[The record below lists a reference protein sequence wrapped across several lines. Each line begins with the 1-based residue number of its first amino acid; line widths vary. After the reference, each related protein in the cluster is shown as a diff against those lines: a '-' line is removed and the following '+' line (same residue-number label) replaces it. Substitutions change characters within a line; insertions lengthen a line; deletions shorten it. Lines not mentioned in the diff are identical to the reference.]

1 MSSSDPAPLPQQ
13 QQQVASQTMVNTAS
27 AVPTAPPVVAA
38 ATANTGDDGSDH
50 AVTAQPQQSQA
61 SIAAAPQNQSN
72 YPASSVQQ
80 QPQNQKQPP
89 PSTTGPTS
97 TMSSSSGMGHY
108 PPREQQQPQES
119 RQGSPPTDSTTTT
132 ATSSESWNDLT
143 HQFEASVGKPSRDA
157 LHKFFYPP
165 SSPSS
170 RQSRRPTS
178 HRNSISGSSLSG
190 GDVAALPALSSS
202 PTTAPKDTTGRRVWM
217 AESLD
222 NNNNNNNNNNTEA
235 RQTRVPEPPPF
246 TIDDDDDETD
256 GHHPVPE
263 QSVVPPSSSP
273 PQHSVIHRGS
283 PGGLDDNINPPE
295 HIEQPIQFQRSF
307 DVQEEQDQ
315 KYVERFWT
323 IYDDI
328 IILSLFTQ
336 LGVVAR
342 LAASTWFTFFDGVF
356 QKDSPL
362 FTNLP
367 LNCLSCFLLGLLGS
381 GDRLM
386 ENITTRFTPRQLQQR
401 ILTTNTTSDGV
412 GRRDHDSND
421 SFSSEEEDHG
431 EGNNRHDHGS
441 GLRRRRRPK
450 RAKQHTN
457 DNKNYNN
464 GAMNAGNS
472 TTFHSWEPPIHWH
485 DDLREV
491 QLLALERRI
500 RSSKCLILF
509 PVMKEDADVVE
520 HYVGEGYRGSVRQ
533 QHQQQSSQQQPRAL
547 AVETNSNGR
556 RRGRNRRQFGKNKYN
571 AAKLADGDAD
581 DGLFQEGT
589 YSGDE
594 DDFDYKDD
602 GDNNSYNYDM
612 EGQNNTSTREDDG
625 RFRFDLKLTPSLE
638 AANESTAIQESAS
651 PVAAAA
657 ATSPTFVLPSVQK
670 LIKRAPGISTPSPSK
685 TASFSVEA
693 GAAASPNLAVEPQQP
708 GLTTPEK
715 ARPNPPL
722 YAAVSP
728 VQQSQSEQLQPSTTP
743 EQTTPQNVSFAA
755 GAAAALAGAPDPDQQ
770 SLGEASG
777 GEGEDPQ
784 IDQIIANVQANVSE
798 NINRMRRV
806 NIADGWDVGTTPES
820 MADDLMLGLRDG
832 FCGALSSFSSWNS
845 SMLHLLQEGHIG
857 EAFVGYLL
865 GLQLPI
871 VAYRFGQQSAVYYFV
886 WRCRRE
892 ARREER
898 KGGYGIRIKMDDDD
912 DDSIDNPLDSSV
924 ADDCFEDEA
933 KSSTS
938 LDEVMD
944 MEVPSVRAICT
955 ALYLLALVTQCT
967 SLKFFSDPQDQ
978 QIALSLLFSPV
989 GSLVRWR
996 LSRYN
1001 NWRPGFPIGTFICN
1015 IVACA
1020 LSGSLGGLLAGNP
1033 GPKERILLQSVVAGI
1048 GGTLS
1053 SLAAFI
1059 VEILAGI
1066 DPLLFRFDG
1075 VIYAICSIMWA
1086 LIIGFVFSA
1095 TEEWADSTA

>member
-1 MSSSDPAPLPQQ
+1 MPSSDPAPLPQQ
-13 QQQVASQTMVNTAS
+13 QQQQQQQQVVSQTTVNAGS
-27 AVPTAPPVVAA
+27 AVATRTAPSVAA
-38 ATANTGDDGSDH
+38 TGDAGSDH
-50 AVTAQPQQSQA
+50 AVTAQQPPQSQA
-61 SIAAAPQNQSN
+61 RMATQPNS
-72 YPASSVQQ
+72 YPASSSVVQQ
-80 QPQNQKQPP
+80 QNNRKQPP
-89 PSTTGPTS
+89 PSSRPAS
-97 TMSSSSGMGHY
+97 ASSSGMGHF
-108 PPREQQQPQES
+108 PPRQQQLQES
-119 RQGSPPTDSTTTT
+119 RQGSPPTEDSANT
-132 ATSSESWNDLT
+132 ANTSSESWNDLT
-143 HQFEASVGKPSRDA
+143 HQFEEAVGKPSRDA

-165 SSPSS
+165 SSPS
-170 RQSRRPTS
+170 RQSRRHIRANS
-178 HRNSISGSSLSG
+178 HNTGSSRNLSSS
-190 GDVAALPALSSS
+190 VALPALSS
-202 PTTAPKDTTGRRVWM
+202 PTVTAAPKENTTVVGGLK

-222 NNNNNNNNNNTEA
+222 NTNSPQV
-235 RQTRVPEPPPF
+235 RQTRVPEPPSF
-246 TIDDDDDETD
+246 SIDDDDENDVN
-256 GHHPVPE
+256 HPAPE
-263 QSVVPPSSSP
+263 QPVVSPSSQQPS
-273 PQHSVIHRGS
+273 SVYRGS
-283 PGGLDDNINPPE
+283 PAGLDDNYHNE
-295 HIEQPIQFQRSF
+295 EQPPIQFQRSF

-336 LGVVAR
+336 IGVVAR
-342 LAASTWFTFFDGVF
+342 LAASAWFTFFDGVF
-356 QKDSPL
+356 HNDSPL

-386 ENITTRFTPRQLQQR
+386 ETITTRFTPRQLQQR
-401 ILTTNTTSDGV
+401 ITVTSNNNINNSV
-412 GRRDHDSND
+412 GGSHSNRDSDD
-421 SFSSEEEDHG
+421 SFSTEEEDHDNDG
-431 EGNNRHDHGS
+431 NRHYSGS
-441 GLRRRRRPK
+441 GLRQRRRPK
-450 RAKQHTN
+450 RAKQHN
-457 DNKNYNN
+457 QNNNHHN
-464 GAMNAGNS
+464 GAMNAANA
-472 TTFHSWEPPIHWH
+472 TTFHSWEPPLHWH

-500 RSSKCLILF
+500 RASKCLILF

-520 HYVGEGYRGSVRQ
+520 HYVGEGYEGSVRQ
-533 QHQQQSSQQQPRAL
+533 QQQSQQSQRPS
-547 AVETNSNGR
+547 AVATNNGDIRERSR
-556 RRGRNRRQFGKNKYN
+556 RRFGRKKYN
-571 AAKLADGDAD
+571 AAKLADSDAD
-581 DGLFQEGT
+581 DGLFHTAGT

-594 DDFDYKDD
+594 DDFDYKND
-602 GDNNSYNYDM
+602 GDNDDYSYDT
-612 EGQNNTSTREDDG
+612 ERQNNTSPREDDG

-638 AANESTAIQESAS
+638 SANESVAVQENAS

-657 ATSPTFVLPSVQK
+657 AATSPTSVPPSIQK

-685 TASFSVEA
+685 AAGSSVEA
-693 GAAASPNLAVEPQQP
+693 GAAASSSPTVQPQQP
-708 GLTTPEK
+708 GLTITEK
-715 ARPNPPL
+715 TQPHQGYNAS
-722 YAAVSP
+722 VSP
-728 VQQSQSEQLQPSTTP
+728 LQQPQSGQMQSPTTP

-755 GAAAALAGAPDPDQQ
+755 GAVAALAGTPQDSDKDQQ
-770 SLGEASG
+770 SLFEASG

-845 SMLHLLQEGHIG
+845 SMLHLLREGHIG

-912 DDSIDNPLDSSV
+912 DDNSDNPLDISV
-924 ADDCFEDEA
+924 ADDCFDDEV

-938 LDEVMD
+938 LDEAMD
-944 MEVPSVRAICT
+944 IEVPSVRAICT

-996 LSRYN
+996 LSKYN

-1020 LSGSLGGLLAGNP
+1020 LSGSLGALLAGNP
-1033 GPKERILLQSVVAGI
+1033 GPKERILLQSVVAGF

-1059 VEILAGI
+1059 VEVLAGM

-1075 VIYAICSIMWA
+1075 VIYATCSIMWA
-1086 LIIGFVFSA
+1086 LIVGFVFSA
-1095 TEEWADSTA
+1095 SEEWADSTA